1 VKTFSPIILASGS
14 QTRALMLSNAGVTF
28 EVVKAA
34 VDEEAIKQS
43 LTNEQAPPR
52 EIADVLAELKA
63 TQVSRNRVETGFP
76 GDLVIGAD
84 QVLELDGQCFSKPA
98 DMDHAA
104 AHLKLLRGKTHTLV
118 SAVTVAHQGRVIWR
132 NMDSAKLSVR
142 DFSEE
147 FLGDYLSALGDDA
160 LTSVG
165 SYQIEG
171 LGSQLFS
178 KVAGDYF
185 TILGMPLLPLLDFLR
200 GQGALRV

>member
-1 VKTFSPIILASGS
+1 
-14 QTRALMLSNAGVTF
+14 MLSNAGVTF

-63 TQVSRNRVETGFP
+63 TQVSRNRVETGFQ

-104 AHLKLLRGKTHTLV
+104 AYLKLLRGKTHTLV
-118 SAVTVAHQGRVIWR
+118 SAVTVAHQGQVIWR
-132 NMDSAKLSVR
+132 NIDSAKLSVR
-142 DFSEE
+142 DFSDE
-147 FLGDYLSALGDDA
+147 FLGDYLSALADDA

-178 KVAGDYF
+178 KAAGDYF

-200 GQGALRV
+200 GQGVLRV